1 MTKLTNINEFLPDD
15 LSEETVEKIFS
26 LVDATINE
34 QVEEKVR
41 LLEARVSAYLRNKI
55 DELKEQAL
63 VELSEENEVFRNA
76 QLFESI
82 RAFMG
87 LELGK
92 EDEETVVHGVN
103 KEYESLKEE
112 FDTLLEQVEVLVE
125 ANDELESNLAVAA
138 QKVKT
143 LSEGVESLTEA
154 NQQLE
159 GQVEELES
167 AITEDFKSSEKA
179 VVVTKADSEPLDEN
193 LVHPKNELITD
204 EVLRFMPK
212 N

>member
-1 MTKLTNINEFLPDD
+1 MTKLTDINDFLPDG
-15 LSEETVEKIFS
+15 LNEETVEKIFS
-26 LVDATINE
+26 LVDSTINE

-41 LLEARVSAYLRNKI
+41 LLEARVSAYLRTKVE
-55 DELKEQAL
+55 DLKEQAL

-87 LELGK
+87 IELGK
-92 EDEETVVHGVN
+92 EDEDSVVQGVTQ
-103 KEYESLKEE
+103 EYDQLKEE
-112 FDTLLEQVEVLVE
+112 FDTLLGQVNVLIE

-138 QKVKT
+138 QKVKS
-143 LSEGVESLTEA
+143 LEGSMESLQEE

-159 GQVEELES
+159 GQVGELET
-167 AITEDFKSSEKA
+167 ALTEDFESSERA
-179 VVVTKADSEPLDEN
+179 VVVTKADSEPLDEER
-193 LVHPKNELITD
+193 VHPRNELITD